1 MLRSGHARL
10 AATLRVIGEAIGRL
24 SVPGTDPSPALRRLI
39 VVQLA
44 TTSISRPN
52 TSAKVKMTAGKCP
65 RRYAAMMR
73 AALITLLAVGAAH
86 AQQVTRPVDALSRVT
101 TDSLPT
107 PAEAASLA
115 VKRNITSG
123 SAIVRLV
130 GLTTLGQALQLPQ
143 IWPRTIQ
150 GYGQRA
156 VLTLGT
162 NLSRDAVLTGVATA
176 LGHDARY
183 QRCECEGFATRTTFA
198 LSGVLRHA
206 DSNGKLRVDP
216 AALLAALAAG
226 YASTAL
232 SGQSITR
239 NRVAQAS
246 AGQLL
251 QIAVGQVALE
261 FRPDIRRWFR
271 RHDSTSTGA
280 DRRAR

>member
-1 MLRSGHARL
+1 M
-10 AATLRVIGEAIGRL
+10 V
-24 SVPGTDPSPALRRLI
+24 VP
-39 VVQLA
+39 LA
-44 TTSISRPN
+44 TTSLSRPN

-73 AALITLLAVGAAH
+73 AALIALLAVATAN
-86 AQQVTRPVDALSRVT
+86 AQQVTRPVDAVARVA

-107 PAEAASLA
+107 PAEAASFV
-115 VKRNITSG
+115 VKRNFTSG
-123 SAIVRLV
+123 GAIVRLV
-130 GLTTLGQALQLPQ
+130 GLTTLEQALQLPA

-156 VLTLGT
+156 ALTLGA
-162 NLSRDAVLTGVATA
+162 NLSREAVLTGVATA

-216 AALLAALAAG
+216 AALFAALAAG

-232 SGQSITR
+232 SGQSITG
-239 NRVAQAS
+239 NRVTQAS

-251 QIAVGQVALE
+251 RIAVGQVALE
-261 FRPDIRRWFR
+261 FRPDIRRLFR